1 LIQLGCCQSG
11 KIEGVDAVFIALG
24 NRSGGKAMSDTSI
37 YHVVRR
43 AGELAGDTTWRT
55 HGLRHTAISIQRR
68 FRSSRR
74 TDEDSGHEII

>member
-1 LIQLGCCQSG
+1 
-11 KIEGVDAVFIALG
+11 
-24 NRSGGKAMSDTSI
+24 MSDTPI
-37 YHVVRR
+37 YNVVRR

-68 FRSSRR
+68 FISSRR